1 MIDYAK
7 IYIKAGDGGD
17 GKVGFRR
24 EKYISKGGPD
34 GGDGGDGGSVYLVV
48 DKDLNTLTPFQFK
61 KKFEAERGQAG
72 GKAKKHGR
80 DGADL
85 VVMVAPGTNV
95 KIGNREFDM
104 IKDGDKVCVAHG
116 GRGGLGNWQFRSSTN
131 TTPMIAEKG
140 TLGEEKEVVLE
151 LKLLADVG
159 LIGVPNAGKSTL
171 LSVLTKARPKI
182 ANYPFTTLEPNL
194 GVMIFGKGSELTRRS
209 SGSQQVAGS
218 SEASDLVLA
227 DIPGLID
234 GASKG
239 KGLGHTF
246 LRHVER
252 CGLLV
257 HVLDG
262 AKLLETVGTDPTV
275 LLKDYEAIRK
285 ELEGYSKKL
294 MDKKEILVLNKID
307 VLSDKQI
314 KAIEKQFEKREEPT
328 LLFLVSAATGEGVEE
343 LKRGMV
349 ELV

>member
-48 DKDLNTLTPFQFK
+48 NKDLNTLTPFQFK

-72 GKAKKHGR
+72 GKAKKHGK
-80 DGADL
+80 DGVDL
-85 VVMVAPGTNV
+85 IIEVAPGTSV
-95 KIGNREFDM
+95 KIGSREFDM
-104 IKDGDKVCVAHG
+104 IRVEDKVCVAHG
-116 GRGGLGNWQFRSSTN
+116 GKGGLGNWQFRSSTN
-131 TTPMIAEKG
+131 TTPMVAEKG
-140 TLGEEKEVVLE
+140 TLGEEREVTLE

-159 LIGVPNAGKSTL
+159 LIGLPNAGKSTL

-194 GVMIFGKGSELTRRS
+194 GVVIIGKGSELEHRK
-209 SGSQQVAGS
+209 VPNLKA
-218 SEASDLVLA
+218 LVLA
-227 DIPGLID
+227 DIPGLIE
-234 GASKG
+234 GASRG

-262 AKLLETVGTDPTV
+262 AKLIED
-275 LLKDYEAIRK
+275 RK
-285 ELEGYSKKL
+285 ANL
-294 MDKKEILVLNKID
+294 M
-307 VLSDKQI
+307 
-314 KAIEKQFEKREEPT
+314 
-328 LLFLVSAATGEGVEE
+328 
-343 LKRGMV
+343 
-349 ELV
+349 